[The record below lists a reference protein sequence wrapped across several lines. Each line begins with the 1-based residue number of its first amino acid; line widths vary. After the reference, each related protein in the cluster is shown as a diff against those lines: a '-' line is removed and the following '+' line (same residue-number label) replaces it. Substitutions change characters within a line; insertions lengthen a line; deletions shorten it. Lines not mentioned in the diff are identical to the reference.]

1 MAKLSIVIPIHNAD
15 AYLERCLKSVVSQ
28 TLKDIEIIC
37 VDDNS
42 KDKSSE
48 ILQSFAKKDARVRIF
63 TLSETSG
70 QSHARNVAIS
80 EAPG

>member
-15 AYLERCLKSVVSQ
+15 AYLERCLNSVVSQ

-48 ILQSFAKKDARVRIF
+48 ILQSFVKKDDRIRIL

-70 QSHARNVAIS
+70 
-80 EAPG
+80 

>member
-15 AYLERCLKSVVSQ
+15 AYLERCLNSVVSQ

-48 ILQSFAKKDARVRIF
+48 ILQSFAKKDAS
-63 TLSETSG
+63 TPLLSP
-70 QSHARNVAIS
+70 
-80 EAPG
+80 APR